1 MIIRGADVGAVQ
13 SPEESPRRKA
23 VEFRFT
29 VWICPPHKTS
39 CDGRQELGAREG
51 HALLPSGGHLNA
63 ANILLH
69 TEDAT
74 HSAAAIKVGQNL

>member
-1 MIIRGADVGAVQ
+1 MGAVQ

-29 VWICPPHKTS
+29 VWICPPAQNLMRWPPRT
-39 CDGRQELGAREG
+39 DVREG
-51 HALLPSGGHLNA
+51 HSLLPSGGHLNA